1 MKRAKRTVLRS
12 RVFAI
17 LLLFFAVS
25 LAVFYVWERFTAV
38 ELTIWVE
45 ELKDEILSVEN
56 AAKKLEIERT
66 VLSSRSRIERI
77 AVDQLGLRFPATDE
91 IVVVRLDSRC
101 IHLSEKDRI
110 NGKN

>member
-17 LLLFFAVS
+17 FLFLFAVS
-25 LAVFYVWERFTAV
+25 LAVFYVWERFTAM
-38 ELTIWVE
+38 ELTIRVE
-45 ELKDEILSVEN
+45 ELKEEVLRVEN

-77 AVDQLGLRFPATDE
+77 AADRLGLKFPATDE
-91 IVVVRLDSRC
+91 IVVVRPDSRC
-101 IHLSEKDRI
+101 IHLSEKDRVD
-110 NGKN
+110 GKD